1 MDVQTQV
8 PEAVRKQA
16 EKAEEIHRKM
26 YPDQYPQ
33 GGEQTEKETSLPEGA
48 PKPGEQPKPGEKP
61 KTEEAKPGEP
71 AKVEAKPGET
81 VLSEDA
87 KEWKQKYDTLQGK
100 YNAEVPALHM
110 AVASLT
116 NQVKELQGK
125 IAAPAPPPEKPEEKK
140 EEGKKEESPED
151 KIVTA
156 FKEEYP
162 DIFEAVAKM
171 IGPKPKGE
179 EKPKEEKSKGEKAP
193 PAPTGNPR
201 ATFDFYLNRDVPD
214 WKQVNTDP
222 EFLMFLGT
230 YDPNF
235 PGMTKLQ
242 SIQAA
247 YDAADATTVI
257 GHFRDFKAGK
267 KTAAPG
273 PGPAPGPEKELSPEE
288 KFLAP
293 PKGGRSPAG
302 PETGPTVTA
311 QDLTKFY
318 DEARRGLW
326 GLIGE
331 EKFRKEEARLLAAL
345 TKKT

>member
-1 MDVQTQV
+1 MDVQNMV
-8 PEAVRKQA
+8 PEAIKKQGDEA
-16 EKAEEIHRKM
+16 DALHRKL
-26 YPDQYPQ
+26 YPEQYPA
-33 GGEQTEKETSLPEGA
+33 GGEQTQGKESRPEQDQGA
-48 PKPGEQPKPGEKP
+48 
-61 KTEEAKPGEP
+61 AKPEEKKPAEAAKPVEP
-71 AKVEAKPGET
+71 AKESRSEREKEAPA
-81 VLSEDA
+81 ED
-87 KEWKQKYDTLQGK
+87 WKQKYDTLQGK

-116 NQVKELQGK
+116 NQLKELQGK
-125 IAAPAPPPEKPEEKK
+125 ISAPAPSPEKPEEKK
-140 EEGKKEESPED
+140 EEGKKEEIPED

-179 EKPKEEKSKGEKAP
+179 EKPKEEKPKEAKSKEEKLP
-193 PAPTGNPR
+193 PSPTGNPR
-201 ATFDFYLNRDVPD
+201 TTFDFYLNRDVPD
-214 WKQVNTDP
+214 WKQVNTEP
-222 EFLMFLGT
+222 EFLMFLGSQ
-230 YDPNF
+230 DPNF

-267 KTAAPG
+267 KTTAPG
-273 PGPAPGPEKELSPEE
+273 PGPAAGPEKELRPEE

-293 PKGGRSPAG
+293 PKGGRIPAG
-302 PETGPTVTA
+302 SETGPSVTA

-326 GLIGE
+326 GPINE